1 MRIRSLVLL
10 GLLLSAPAIAQ
21 DEAGKTEKPAKEKQI
36 CRREASTGSMF
47 EKRTCHTKAEW
58 DQIDAQNERNAQ
70 NALDH
75 RSHGG
80 TNGL

>member
-36 CRREASTGSMF
+36 CRREASTSTL
-47 EKRTCHTKAEW
+47 R
-58 DQIDAQNERNAQ
+58 
-70 NALDH
+70 
-75 RSHGG
+75 
-80 TNGL
+80 